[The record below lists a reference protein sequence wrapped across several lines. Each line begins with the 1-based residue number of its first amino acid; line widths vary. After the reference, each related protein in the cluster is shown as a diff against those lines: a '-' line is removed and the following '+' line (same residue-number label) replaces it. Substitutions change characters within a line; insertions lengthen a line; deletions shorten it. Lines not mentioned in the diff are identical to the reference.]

1 MLDENFVEICSS
13 GGRTSKDLPNA
24 KPANQLCSHSTFA
37 IVNVGGGASAENT
50 YRQDLYIH
58 ISKGRISL
66 FFPQTEK
73 ELNAHKCSFLE
84 THYTWEDM
92 QISHEDETVFS
103 VKLCSVNIW
112 S

>member
-1 MLDENFVEICSS
+1 MW
-13 GGRTSKDLPNA
+13 
-24 KPANQLCSHSTFA
+24 
-37 IVNVGGGASAENT
+37 GGGASAENT